1 MQSSQVRILEK
12 FGVSSVIMPYFGYA
26 HQSFLLLSR
35 LSKGSRAML
44 DDFYREIVNWLFK
57 WNMMISINDQNTKA
71 MFLPSDLFK
80 YSINLNNESILQEFI
95 EFIRMKH
102 QHKGHYFNSHY
113 MHERLKIFNLFI
125 QPDLIQALVFDLD
138 ILNSI
143 KLTDENNWT
152 STESD
157 WNSCCIIDKF
167 MIIDFKGFI
176 IDESHF
182 IFHQYFIDAS
192 KLFESE
198 LCWKPFYKLFSL
210 YLTFYSHFQT
220 LSILEDIGNIGMK
233 IWFVYIKASNKE
245 ELEDLTNPKYFSKG
259 LSGLDITLKDTIMLT
274 NTFFGNINW
283 IGLKTIS
290 FKFAYGVTGSFDTI
304 KILKNVP
311 QSIKLNLRHMYA
323 FDSCSLCFKNV
334 PIKIIQSNCEDPLFV
349 KWNAFTC
356 YVEIDQ
362 LSKNFWF
369 SSIGS
374 ETTKDTSETFIHF
387 KYSKEYNFD
396 CCKLIDESEIMKA
409 YKIKFPNHHSM
420 SECEFIIPMKYL
432 SLVYYRSKSIPCLIS
447 HEDKLE
453 FMKVI
458 SKAQKIE
465 CEIGYC
471 SGLQYLNEW
480 VSLFPQ
486 KCRYSIYEYSK
497 PDNCDEFETLI
508 KSKLD
513 ADWFDDFSDL
523 KILNLYVCYEISSNS
538 YEFIRRLLSLPNV
551 KAYLIDIWLVLP
563 KLSQALT
570 ILSQLSDCLVIE
582 FVNLSYW
589 ENDSEVDP
597 TDLIKSLK
605 NSFTKKV
612 GIIDELNVSL
622 KISES

>member
-44 DDFYREIVNWLFK
+44 DDFYREIVNWLFE
-57 WNMMISINDQNTKA
+57 WNILISIDDQNTKA

-80 YSINLNNESILQEFI
+80 FKIDLKNESILQEFI
-95 EFIRMKH
+95 EFIRMRH
-102 QHKGHYFNSHY
+102 LHKGHYFNAHY
-113 MHERLKIFNLFI
+113 MHERLRISSLYILPNLI
-125 QPDLIQALVFDLD
+125 NKLAPDFD
-138 ILNSI
+138 ILISTKI
-143 KLTDENNWT
+143 IDENNWT

-157 WNSCCIIDKF
+157 WNSCSIIDKF
-167 MIIDFKGFI
+167 MIQDFDDFI
-176 IDESHF
+176 VDETHF
-182 IFHQYFIDAS
+182 IFPQSFIDAS
-192 KLFESE
+192 KLFELE

-210 YLTFYSHFQT
+210 NLTYNSYSQAI
-220 LSILEDIGNIGMK
+220 SILEDIWNIGMK
-233 IWFVYIKASNKE
+233 IHFVDIKASNKE

-259 LSGLDITLKDTIMLT
+259 LSNLDITLKDTILLT
-274 NTFFGNINW
+274 DKFFDNINW
-283 IGLKTIS
+283 IGLKTIN
-290 FKFAYGVTGSFDTI
+290 FEFAYGITGSFDI
-304 KILKNVP
+304 IRILKNVP
-311 QSIKLNLRHMYA
+311 QSIKLNLKHKYA
-323 FDSCSLCFKNV
+323 TDSCFLCFKNV

-362 LSKNFWF
+362 FYKNFWF

-374 ETTKDTSETFIHF
+374 ETTKDTSETFIHL

-420 SECEFIIPMKYL
+420 SEWELIIPMKYL
-432 SLVYYRSKSIPCLIS
+432 SSVNYRSKRIPCLIS

-453 FMKVI
+453 FIKEI

-465 CEIGYC
+465 CAIGYC

-480 VSLFPQ
+480 ASLFPQ
-486 KCRYSIYEYSK
+486 NCWYSIYEYSK
-497 PDNCDEFETLI
+497 PSNCDKFETLI

-513 ADWFDDFSDL
+513 ADCFDDFSDIKL
-523 KILNLYVCYEISSNS
+523 VSIYVCYEISAKS
-538 YEFIRRLLSLPNV
+538 YEFIKRLLSLSNV
-551 KAYLIDIWLVLP
+551 QVYLIRIKLVLQ
-563 KLSQALT
+563 KLSQALS
-570 ILSQLSDCLVIE
+570 ILSQLSDCLLIG

-589 ENDSEVDP
+589 ENDSEVEP
-597 TDLIKSLK
+597 TDLIKSSK
-605 NSFTKKV
+605 NLFTKKV
-612 GIIDELNVSL
+612 GIISELNISL
-622 KISES
+622 KTFKS

>member
-1 MQSSQVRILEK
+1 
-12 FGVSSVIMPYFGYA
+12 
-26 HQSFLLLSR
+26 
-35 LSKGSRAML
+35 
-44 DDFYREIVNWLFK
+44 
-57 WNMMISINDQNTKA
+57 MISINDQNTKA

-80 YSINLNNESILQEFI
+80 YSINLKNESILQEFI

-102 QHKGHYFNSHY
+102 QHKGYYFNSHY

-176 IDESHF
+176 VDKTHF
-182 IFHQYFIDAS
+182 ILPQYFIDAS

-362 LSKNFWF
+362 LDKNFWF

-374 ETTKDTSETFIHF
+374 ETTKDTLDKFIHF

-396 CCKLIDESEIMKA
+396 CCKLIDESEIMKT

-432 SLVYYRSKSIPCLIS
+432 YLVYYRSKSIPCLIS

-471 SGLQYLNEW
+471 SGLQYLSEW

-508 KSKLD
+508 MSKLD

-582 FVNLSYW
+582 YVNLSYW